1 MSKME
6 SNGPNPSQKYF
17 SNTEEIYN
25 LVQILLKDIYSKEIS
40 DLAIDLLKNGASSL
54 IEIQK
59 RLKLSFENIKN
70 DLIIM
75 LQNNLINKK
84 DIKRNDTKF
93 ISYELKLEQILNIL
107 FFPRS
112 LNFIE
117 KKYGENA
124 RLIFEQFIEF
134 GVLTLKQIIE
144 QIQNI
149 KKNGNNLEQIKSS
162 VLDIFIKLYNDN
174 LVCCTE
180 TPSNQEN
187 YYKIKESD
195 DNEELGKNKSL
206 KLIEDDDEEEEN
218 YIKEK
223 NEKENNME
231 KNEEFYEN
239 NTKNNMHFYINFE
252 QINLEFQT
260 EIILDFINNNFS
272 HQAALLAGFLLK
284 NYKISSF
291 ALGMTQPKNIDDLV
305 KEYKSLNLNQIE
317 EIIKTYDEYFIKS
330 SSDNVYLNLDKI
342 KKLIKSK
349 VIQNL
354 IIAKYS
360 KEHFRIYNLLNLV
373 GSLDGKNIMDLC
385 LIVPKKVNYIIN
397 QLYQD
402 GFIRTDTV
410 NFNGNNMLFYSVD
423 DYQTTEKILEMDFKI
438 INNYN
443 FYYFE
448 QMKNIKNKFSDNKKK
463 NEELIKLTYIVDQI
477 CENILIMKYF

>member
-1 MSKME
+1 
-6 SNGPNPSQKYF
+6 
-17 SNTEEIYN
+17 
-25 LVQILLKDIYSKEIS
+25 
-40 DLAIDLLKNGASSL
+40 
-54 IEIQK
+54 
-59 RLKLSFENIKN
+59 
-70 DLIIM
+70 
-75 LQNNLINKK
+75 
-84 DIKRNDTKF
+84 
-93 ISYELKLEQILNIL
+93 
-107 FFPRS
+107 
-112 LNFIE
+112 
-117 KKYGENA
+117 
-124 RLIFEQFIEF
+124 
-134 GVLTLKQIIE
+134 
-144 QIQNI
+144 
-149 KKNGNNLEQIKSS
+149 
-162 VLDIFIKLYNDN
+162 
-174 LVCCTE
+174 
-180 TPSNQEN
+180 
-187 YYKIKESD
+187 
-195 DNEELGKNKSL
+195 
-206 KLIEDDDEEEEN
+206 
-218 YIKEK
+218 
-223 NEKENNME
+223 ME